1 MRNDWEQS
9 PSSSVTTLDTSDSQV
24 FDDKNLE
31 VLKKNDWGG
40 GGKKFPKNWTDLEK
54 AFNERIRIMSQK
66 VQCQLLAGRSGV
78 ATGSQGGWR

>member
-1 MRNDWEQS
+1 VEETGGGIISGGGSLSFFFYTSFCFLSKDNKMRNDWEQS

-40 GGKKFPKNWTDLEK
+40 GRKKFPKNST
-54 AFNERIRIMSQK
+54 N
-66 VQCQLLAGRSGV
+66 
-78 ATGSQGGWR
+78 THGS